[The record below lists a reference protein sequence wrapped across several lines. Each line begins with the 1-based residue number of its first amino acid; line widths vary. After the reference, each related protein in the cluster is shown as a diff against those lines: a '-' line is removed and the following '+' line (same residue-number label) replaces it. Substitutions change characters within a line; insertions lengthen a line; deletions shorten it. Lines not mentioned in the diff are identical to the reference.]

1 MAKKDE
7 DYGPGA
13 DFHYP
18 QYDGNEETVEAV
30 LSKRRKTGGRVAGT
44 PNKNKKFDVM
54 ATARQYGLRAIA
66 TVIEVME
73 DDTESGAVRLAA
85 ANSLLDR
92 GFGRAK
98 QTVEHTG
105 EDGNDIQH
113 RLVVEFVGQPPVI
126 TNNHNHP
133 GSTLNQ
139 SFVVND
145 PHSAGAPRGFAVEA
159 GERAPDIAAEG
170 ARELAT
176 RVPTAEVAP
185 SDMHPLHAARQRQP
199 FLQNQVQSIPN
210 QTIQTT
216 ADSSIADEQV
226 VVPEFKRPWE

>member
-1 MAKKDE
+1 MAKKDLDE
-7 DYGPGA
+7 GLNA

-18 QYDGNEETVEAV
+18 QYDGNEETVEQV

-44 PNKNKKFDVM
+44 PNKQKKFDVM

-126 TNNHNHP
+126 TNNHGPSVN
-133 GSTLNQ
+133 
-139 SFVVND
+139 SFVVNQ
-145 PHSAGAPRGFAVEA
+145 
-159 GERAPDIAAEG
+159 GERAPDVNAIGSA
-170 ARELAT
+170 ELAN
-176 RVPTAEVAP
+176 RIPTASVEQ
-185 SDMHPLHAARQRQP
+185 SDIHPLTAARMRGTFLKNQP
-199 FLQNQVQSIPN
+199 DQIAH
-210 QTIQTT
+210 QTIQSS

-226 VVPEFKRPWE
+226 VVPEFKKPWE

>member
-7 DYGPGA
+7 EYGPGA
-13 DFHYP
+13 EFHYP

-44 PNKNKKFDVM
+44 PNKHKKFDVM

-113 RLVVEFVGQPPVI
+113 RLVVEFVGQPPLI
-126 TNNHNHP
+126 QNNYAPGNSTN
-133 GSTLNQ
+133 
-139 SFVVND
+139 SFVVN
-145 PHSAGAPRGFAVEA
+145 A
-159 GERAPDIAAEG
+159 GERAPNITAEG
-170 ARELAT
+170 EAQLAA
-176 RVPTAEVAP
+176 RVPTAHVAP
-185 SDMHPLHAARQRQP
+185 EDQHPLHAARMRAP
-199 FLQNQVQSIPN
+199 FLQNQPHQIAN
-210 QTIQTT
+210 QTIQTA